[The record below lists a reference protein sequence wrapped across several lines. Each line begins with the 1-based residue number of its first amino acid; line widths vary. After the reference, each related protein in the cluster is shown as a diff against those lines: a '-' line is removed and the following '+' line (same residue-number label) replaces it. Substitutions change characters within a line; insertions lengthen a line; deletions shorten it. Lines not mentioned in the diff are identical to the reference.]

1 MYIPCGLFKF
11 YIGKNLNN
19 GAVIRILLCILIV
32 IDSLI
37 CMEIAGVKIPDRIK
51 VSGNELNLNGAG
63 VLSRV
68 FVDQYVCGL
77 YLMDKTSDAQKVIEA
92 DETMEIK
99 IIIVSDEVTSA
110 KMKDNLLDGF
120 RNSAGDDVLSI
131 LSEIDSFIKLFSE
144 EIKVNDIFDMI
155 YISGKG
161 VQTFKNKKLFCTI
174 PGIEFKKAL
183 FGIWLCEDPV
193 KNSLKND
200 MLHIK

>member
-1 MYIPCGLFKF
+1 
-11 YIGKNLNN
+11 
-19 GAVIRILLCILIV
+19 
-32 IDSLI
+32 
-37 CMEIAGVKIPDRIK
+37 MEIAGVKIPDRIK

-77 YLMDKTSDAQKVIEA
+77 YLMEKTSDAQKVIEA

-155 YISGKG
+155 YIPGKG
-161 VQTFKNKKLFCTI
+161 VQTFKNKKLFSTI

-183 FGIWLCEDPV
+183 FGIWLCDDPV

-200 MLHIK
+200 MLHVK